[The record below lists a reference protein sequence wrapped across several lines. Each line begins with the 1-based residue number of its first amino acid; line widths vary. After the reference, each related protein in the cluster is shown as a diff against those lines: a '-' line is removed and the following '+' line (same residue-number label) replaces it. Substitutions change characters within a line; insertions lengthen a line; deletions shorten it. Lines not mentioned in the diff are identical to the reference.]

1 MFGARF
7 GKTWVTDCTNAACT
21 QVIHEHIHPPRNSKQ
36 RHVVELVAFEY
47 VVLDKIIAVVN
58 ASGLFAWFWIV
69 INNKNSVYIYIYYI
83 YSVKVFTRKYAWRHQ
98 PNDSFS

>member
-1 MFGARF
+1 M
-7 GKTWVTDCTNAACT
+7 
-21 QVIHEHIHPPRNSKQ
+21 
-36 RHVVELVAFEY
+36 ELVAFEY

-69 INNKNSVYIYIYYI
+69 INNKNSDIYI

-98 PNDSFS
+98 PNDSFSWKVAGKRMVKYKHFEKKTIGFPFPRNDLEITTDVLASL